1 MPRVQFTSKE
11 YVLPVSGQSFPGAPI
26 GCLEVINYVLVTI
39 QQPNKDK
46 MASYSLNSF
55 VKFFVRELF
64 SLYLLN

>member
-1 MPRVQFTSKE
+1 M
-11 YVLPVSGQSFPGAPI
+11 I
-26 GCLEVINYVLVTI
+26 GSLEVINYVLVTI

-55 VKFFVRELF
+55 VKFFVRELL